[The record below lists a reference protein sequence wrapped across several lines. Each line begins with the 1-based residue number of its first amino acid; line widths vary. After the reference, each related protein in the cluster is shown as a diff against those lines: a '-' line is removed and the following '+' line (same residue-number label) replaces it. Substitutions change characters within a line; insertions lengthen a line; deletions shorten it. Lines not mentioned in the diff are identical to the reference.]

1 MGCMEAS
8 PPTVPRMQFTVRRLL
23 ACTALFALAAFVATA
38 KLPVGLTLAS
48 PSFSAL
54 GEVDVLPIV
63 GATFFAAIA
72 IGVLLQGSSAL
83 KESGR
88 FGCALLM
95 LTIALVPIVLMFQAL
110 AAWLW

>member
-1 MGCMEAS
+1 MEAG
-8 PPTVPRMQFTVRRLL
+8 PPKAPPVQFTVRRLL
-23 ACTALFALAAFVATA
+23 ACTALFAVAVFVATA
-38 KLPVGLTLAS
+38 KLPVGLTLS
-48 PSFSAL
+48 SHSSAV

-88 FGCALLM
+88 FGCALVL
-95 LTIALVPIVLMFQAL
+95 LTIALVPLVLMFQSL

>member
-1 MGCMEAS
+1 
-8 PPTVPRMQFTVRRLL
+8 MQFTIPRLL
-23 ACTALFALAAFVATA
+23 ACTALFALATFVATA
-38 KLPVGLTLAS
+38 ELPIGLTLS
-48 PSFSAL
+48 SHSSAI

-63 GATFFAAIA
+63 GATFFAAVA

-95 LTIALVPIVLMFQAL
+95 ATIALVPIVWMFQSL